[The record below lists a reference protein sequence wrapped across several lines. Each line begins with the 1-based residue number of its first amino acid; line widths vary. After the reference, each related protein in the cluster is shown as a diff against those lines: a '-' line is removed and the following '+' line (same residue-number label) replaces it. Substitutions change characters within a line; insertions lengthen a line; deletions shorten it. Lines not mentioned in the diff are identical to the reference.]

1 MPFTIVMSGDDDAR
15 KDIVYKG
22 KSAKFWPHL
31 PPEIIRLIATYHLLN
46 LAAEGFCP
54 GTWQV
59 STQWPGRLVYGLLR
73 DVLEIEKLMSLY
85 PTWYAALCRINS
97 PSTSNGLVSAKWMVA
112 TPFLGTILVCKDHR
126 RATYC
131 GICLKET
138 SQMDGE
144 IEYAAGFAM
153 GCVENEDDQMWPGID
168 TTCRT
173 CRSEGLWRRAQL
185 SPIDAEAVGGP
196 SLVSDDWETRQ
207 AIETFVDLGEGTISD
222 VLAVARD
229 KYWYKKNTKLN
240 DMLSQALAASRYVS
254 RTEAGQAG
262 YLSEDE
268 LSDEEEDDAEL
279 MSITED
285 AAGIREIAVS
295 DYIRSRILDG
305 HWVNPADLFYEHENC
320 TVVLPAEHP
329 CPWQPG
335 AVFEGALDE
344 GENAEDGEPIGH
356 PRPKTTQPI
365 PPPSELL
372 SSMACQAFMKH
383 MKDIL
388 MPAMRNIVERI
399 EAECYADGKDP
410 AVVAASMSLDDVVAA
425 LRDEAYWFTG
435 VDWLE
440 RRANMREHE
449 RQREKDE
456 DDSSSSR
463 SGGSH
468 LTSPV
473 LSTTT
478 LGTTPSPPP
487 SGSSSG
493 KDDESLSS
501 PTAASAPAISV
512 PVPRSPTLIH
522 PIPYVPVKVS
532 PLPLYSLD
540 AFRYIWRNASAHLY
554 ECYCSIC
561 QRRILKAHAAAAQR
575 AAAQQAQDFAPIAQD
590 VPAVQLAVNIKI
602 PEVPTEML
610 RAEEEEEEEEGES
623 ELDDVSVAET
633 PAPPVT
639 PRKRPS
645 RELDADTPSDA
656 ILTRD
661 QRSGTPPKRL
671 RQTGSYSPT
680 PMAISPSPQRLRKR
694 SSEEL
699 DDDGRSPI
707 GGNGESKRM
716 RPDAPPTTPSPD
728 PQTQNAKS
736 VTETDAGH

>member
-1 MPFTIVMSGDDDAR
+1 MSGDDDAR

-22 KSAKFWPHL
+22 KSTKFWPHL

-85 PTWYAALCRINS
+85 PTWYAAR
-97 PSTSNGLVSAKWMVA
+97 
-112 TPFLGTILVCKDHR
+112 TILVCKDHR

-144 IEYAAGFAM
+144 MEYAAGFAM

-590 VPAVQLAVNIKI
+590 VPAVQLAVKIKI

-610 RAEEEEEEEEGES
+610 RAEEEEEEEEEEEGES

-645 RELDADTPSDA
+645 RELDADTPADA

-661 QRSGTPPKRL
+661 QRSGTPPKRR